1 MSIREMYNREG
12 NSAFQILHSVCLWVK
27 NRLQEKHLSVPL
39 CQEVSAYETKSG
51 RLLWAQILGFLWNRA
66 VPLDFPGGSD
76 DKNSACNAGYLGSI
90 PGSGR
95 SPGKGNGNS
104 LQYSCLE
111 NLMDKGAMAGFKRIR
126 QDCATKRQ
134 QQNTCVSITR
144 KEIKV
149 MNNVGDFNKI
159 LNQRK
164 NKLD

>member
-1 MSIREMYNREG
+1 MQETQET
-12 NSAFQILHSVCLWVK
+12 WVG
-27 NRLQEKHLSVPL
+27 S
-39 CQEVSAYETKSG
+39 
-51 RLLWAQILGFLWNRA
+51 LGWE
-66 VPLDFPGGSD
+66 D
-76 DKNSACNAGYLGSI
+76 
-90 PGSGR
+90 

-111 NLMDKGAMAGFKRIR
+111 NLMDRGAMAGFKRIR